1 MLRVN
6 EKSWKELSLSK
17 SKIDFVCDAFETITF
32 QESQIEKSFNTTS
45 NALIFTLN
53 VFLAGYNESVKGNTT
68 LVDQFKELS
77 LITEKSMILN

>member
-6 EKSWKELSLSK
+6 EKSSKELSLSK
-17 SKIDFVCDAFETITF
+17 SSDFVCDAFETITF